1 MCAKLALKLFLNLS
15 VLRVIHGAD
24 LLSSL
29 KDTVSVRQSHCL
41 AAHCQLFPL
50 PMWYKE
56 NVEYHF
62 FNCSFITIFI
72 FPPHGKLHKKI
83 ILGLMQNHCQ

>member
-29 KDTVSVRQSHCL
+29 KDTVLVRQSHCL
-41 AAHCQLFPL
+41 AAHFQLF
-50 PMWYKE
+50 
-56 NVEYHF
+56 
-62 FNCSFITIFI
+62 SITHVVQRKCRI
-72 FPPHGKLHKKI
+72 PSL
-83 ILGLMQNHCQ
+83 